1 MVPRMLRSTWP
12 VLLLLA
18 ASAWAPRHACASD
31 VRATIAGSATYRGRT
46 ALPPGA
52 VFEATLEE
60 GSRSRV
66 PSKVIARVR
75 RKNPGQVPIAFELTY
90 DPRHID
96 APTRCMVRAS
106 IEVKGEPWFTGSKAY
121 SAKSHGRGR
130 MVTVL
135 MRRVA
140 VRRTADGKGR
150 SDGRGRVEA
159 ELGNTRWRP
168 FHIGDQAVNASAHGR
183 EPWIELDP
191 RSQRVTGS
199 GGCNRIS
206 GDYESGRGILRFR
219 DLTSTQMACPSME
232 TETAFFRALN
242 QTRRY
247 RIIGRTLQLMDDL
260 GRPLAQLEEGNLR

>member
-1 MVPRMLRSTWP
+1 M
-12 VLLLLA
+12 LA
-18 ASAWAPRHACASD
+18 ALMVAPQRTSAAPR
-31 VRATIAGSATYRGRT
+31 ATVTGSATYRERM

-60 GSRSRV
+60 GSRSNA
-66 PSKVIARVR
+66 PGKVIARFHK
-75 RKNPGQVPIAFELTY
+75 KNPGQAPVAFELNY
-90 DPRHID
+90 DPRRID
-96 APTRCMVRAS
+96 APKQCIVRAS
-106 IEVKGEPWFTGSKAY
+106 IQDKGQLLFTGSKPY

-140 VRRTADGKGR
+140 GRPNHDGQ
-150 SDGRGRVEA
+150 GRVES

-168 FHIGDQAVNASAHGR
+168 IRIGDRAVVVSGHGH
-183 EPWIELDP
+183 EPWIELDA

-206 GDYESGRGILRFR
+206 GSYESGRGVMRFR
-219 DLTSTQMACPSME
+219 GLATTQMACASMDS
-232 TETAFFRALN
+232 ETAFLRALN
-242 QTRRY
+242 ETRRY

-260 GRPLAQLEEGNLR
+260 GRPLAQLEEGNRR

>member
-1 MVPRMLRSTWP
+1 MIARVSRRLVPTLF
-12 VLLLLA
+12 LA
-18 ASAWAPRHACASD
+18 AAMAWAPRPACASPAK
-31 VRATIAGSATYRGRT
+31 VTVTGSATYRERM

-60 GSRSRV
+60 AHA
-66 PSKVIARVR
+66 KIIARDR
-75 RKNPGQVPIAFELTY
+75 KKNPGQVPISFELTY
-90 DPRHID
+90 DPRRID
-96 APTRCMVRAS
+96 SPKQCVVRAS
-106 IEVKGEPWFTGSKAY
+106 IQQKGQVLFTGSKAY

-130 MVTVL
+130 MVVVL

-140 VRRTADGKGR
+140 ARPKQDRVGRT
-150 SDGRGRVEA
+150 ET

-168 FHIGDQAVNASAHGR
+168 IRIGDRAVVASAHER

-199 GGCNRIS
+199 GGCNRIT
-206 GDYESGRGILRFR
+206 GDYESGLGVLRFR
-219 DLTSTQMACPSME
+219 GLTKTQMACVSMD
-232 TETAFFRALN
+232 TETAFLRALN
-242 QTRRY
+242 DTRRY